1 MKKNGKLKVFIT
13 GASSG
18 IGEALAHEY
27 ATQDTILGLVA
38 RRKDPLLIL
47 KKRLDT
53 EVSIYTA
60 DVRDRNTLRIAAE
73 DFIAKY
79 GAPDVVIASAGVSS
93 GTLTERESDMDTFQA
108 VLDINLVGMMNT
120 FQPFVLPRSEERR
133 VGKECRFR
141 WSPYH

>member
-47 KKRLDT
+47 KKRL
-53 EVSIYTA
+53 EIV
-60 DVRDRNTLRIAAE
+60 
-73 DFIAKY
+73 
-79 GAPDVVIASAGVSS
+79 
-93 GTLTERESDMDTFQA
+93 ERKLEKKNKSKKTKK
-108 VLDINLVGMMNT
+108 VKK
-120 FQPFVLPRSEERR
+120 S
-133 VGKECRFR
+133 
-141 WSPYH
+141 